1 MGIQHQQVQSFFAFL
16 RVDGGDQHTAGID
29 AHHGTGRQVGD
40 GHTGLAHQFL
50 RLIVVVNAAQND
62 AVGTGS
68 VIQHELQQLL
78 ALLDGLTLLDLHGTE
93 IALGE
98 GVKVHKVGEQR
109 LNLHL
114 GEVDL
119 LRHNGRDR
127 SSLGGLLRLL
137 VTVQRLHGGDFRDQ
151 P

>member
-1 MGIQHQQVQSFFAFL
+1 MQLFFAVF
-16 RVDGGDQHTAGID
+16 VMHGGDQHTAGID
-29 AHHGTGRQVGD
+29 AHHGTGRQGGD
-40 GHTGLAHQFL
+40 GHTGFAHQLL

-62 AVGTGS
+62 AVGTGA

-78 ALLDGLTLLDLHGTE
+78 ALLDGLTLLDLHGTK

-109 LNLHL
+109 LDLHF

-127 SSLGGLLRLL
+127 SSLGGRAC
-137 VTVQRLHGGDFRDQ
+137 
-151 P
+151 